1 MNEQAMDWIENALGR
16 GFYNYYPFVALK
28 GPLLNSLRDAP
39 QFNELLAR
47 MKTRW
52 EPFEAARS

>member
-1 MNEQAMDWIENALGR
+1 MDWIENALGR